1 MGLEVKRKGRDEV
14 KHPAGDSD
22 LVASGNLFME
32 TEQGTSVFLLV
43 KISVTDQCEI
53 SPRSGET

>member
-1 MGLEVKRKGRDEV
+1 MDV
-14 KHPAGDSD
+14 KHLAGDSD

-43 KISVTDQCEI
+43 KVSVTDQREI
-53 SPRSGET
+53 TQGLERFKPWSPSA